1 MAKRVKLADI
11 AREAGV
17 SVTAASFYINGKA
30 VGRDWLAPGFTQ
42 YNKTHPYQVYD
53 VTGMVRSGANAMGA
67 VLAEGWWSG
76 GMTFTG
82 ENWNYFGDRQSLLAK
97 LTITYAD
104 GSVERVKVT
113 ADMVS
118 GFSSAVATSS
128 GKMTISYGGKSID
141 WIYRVTGSG
150 GIQTT
155 FRLKIGY
162 TPGESFGSVTV
173 SAEGVSGSSNG
184 IYAVAF
190 DLVLGSGIA
199 IAEGGIT
206 CGVSGFKSAVNA
218 DGSNIRIVLW
228 SADGVTSLNEGAT
241 LVLFGISGS
250 KGTLTVQNASVSDG
264 VSDYTVPATS
274 YAIG

>member
-1 MAKRVKLADI
+1 MRIKSVAVAALVLIVILTAVAGCTRGKGEVVSLAFVEGAFKEI
-11 AREAGV
+11 Y
-17 SVTAASFYINGKA
+17 ASDESLDLSNAYIL
-30 VGRDWLAPGFTQ
+30 V
-42 YNKTHPYQVYD
+42 
-53 VTGMVRSGANAMGA
+53 
-67 VLAEGWWSG
+67 
-76 GMTFTG
+76 
-82 ENWNYFGDRQSLLAK
+82 
-97 LTITYAD
+97 TYAD

-155 FRLKIGY
+155 FRLKFGY

-199 IAEGGIT
+199 IAESGIT

-274 YAIG
+274 YTIG

>member
-1 MAKRVKLADI
+1 M
-11 AREAGV
+11 
-17 SVTAASFYINGKA
+17 
-30 VGRDWLAPGFTQ
+30 
-42 YNKTHPYQVYD
+42 
-53 VTGMVRSGANAMGA
+53 
-67 VLAEGWWSG
+67 
-76 GMTFTG
+76 
-82 ENWNYFGDRQSLLAK
+82 
-97 LTITYAD
+97 
-104 GSVERVKVT
+104 
-113 ADMVS
+113 
-118 GFSSAVATSS
+118 
-128 GKMTISYGGKSID
+128 
-141 WIYRVTGSG
+141 
-150 GIQTT
+150 
-155 FRLKIGY
+155 
-162 TPGESFGSVTV
+162 TV

-274 YAIG
+274 YTIG